1 MLNIPVMR
9 GARPDMN
16 ANKLQTTKRTDGNI
30 TGTWK
35 EYKRT
40 MSPALRAVLVKN
52 YAPLVVRAA
61 KKVAA
66 NVPDHIDRGDLES
79 AGMIGLMESIDRFN
93 LSAGTKFETFCSARV
108 RGAIMDELRSQDW
121 LPRMLRIRIHKIDRT
136 ARKLETVLGRDV
148 THGEIASEMGLSQEK
163 VKQALTYK
171 RATFFSL
178 DRYRCDDSGNGV
190 NDMKSLQDSRESDPT
205 ESVLKEELRDVIA
218 HKLTKTEKL
227 IVMLYYYEQLT
238 MREVGETLSMS
249 ESRVCQI
256 HSKIISD
263 LKQHLS

>member
-1 MLNIPVMR
+1 MKATN
-9 GARPDMN
+9 N
-16 ANKLQTTKRTDGNI
+16 ALVK
-30 TGTWK
+30 TWQ

-40 MSPALRAVLVKN
+40 GSRDLKEALVKQ
-52 YAPLVVRAA
+52 YAPLAVHAA
-61 KKVAA
+61 KRVAA
-66 NVPDHIDRGDLES
+66 NVPEHVDRSDLES

-136 ARKLETVLGRDV
+136 ALKLEIELGREA
-148 THGEIASEMGLSQEK
+148 THSEIASKMGLSEKK

-178 DRYRCDDSGNGV
+178 DRCRCDDSGNGV
-190 NDMKSLQDSRESDPT
+190 NEMKSLKDSRECDPAD
-205 ESVLKEELRDVIA
+205 SVLKDELRAAIA
-218 HKLTKTEKL
+218 GTLSGTEKL

-238 MREVGETLSMS
+238 MKEVGEALTMS

-256 HSKIISD
+256 HSKIISE
-263 LKQHLS
+263 LKQTLS